1 MPKHAGETDL
11 LNSPSV
17 PAAAPRQSL
26 TTPIPTNV
34 QPTYN
39 VSTSSGGPANVQVK
53 MSNAINPDV
62 ITISCPVSAQLQ
74 TSRLLYVTTAD
85 GEELEVPIPDGVETE
100 DEFDVDMGDVSD
112 DEAEED
118 A

>member
-1 MPKHAGETDL
+1 
-11 LNSPSV
+11 
-17 PAAAPRQSL
+17 
-26 TTPIPTNV
+26 
-34 QPTYN
+34 
-39 VSTSSGGPANVQVK
+39 

-74 TSRLLYVTTAD
+74 TGRLLYVTTAD

-112 DEAEED
+112 DEAVED
-118 A
+118 T